1 MTDDFDRLPG
11 EPLQHGRNWSPATT
25 FEEYVR
31 NVREGLE
38 AYSDRRAARLLGWP
52 RIAIY
57 RAKLMA
63 ELPEPLFE
71 ALMDADVL
79 SAKALAQVA
88 LAQRRD
94 VPYAHDD
101 EYCPHCDGLLCRRRH
116 ISKKAAAAIVKTLVD
131 ETAA

>member
-57 RAKLMA
+57 RRQ
-63 ELPEPLFE
+63 
-71 ALMDADVL
+71 ADGRA
-79 SAKALAQVA
+79 S
-88 LAQRRD
+88 R
-94 VPYAHDD
+94 
-101 EYCPHCDGLLCRRRH
+101 
-116 ISKKAAAAIVKTLVD
+116 AAIRSAN
-131 ETAA
+131 AA